1 MANYKRSGGNGFG
14 LKLFAAITSLLLA
27 ASVITTGVCF
37 GTGRWQVAPD
47 EPVQE
52 QPDEEAGGAV
62 IGEGEENGISMMSTL
77 IDPAD
82 YADYGVNALAE
93 TAGTITA
100 TVSPSNATD
109 KSLDWSVAWAN
120 ASSSWA
126 TGKTVTDY
134 FTVTPSSDGATT
146 ANWQCLKGF
155 SEPIVVTAT
164 SRSNPDVSGTVNVD
178 YVKRVTSLTAA
189 FSATELKFETTY
201 NVTFTPVYSEG
212 TLQGTVTSYTNADI
226 QLTEGFK
233 DAIEAKMKDGYA
245 ETLTYYDPAKFTYD
259 SEEQTFT
266 FGSTITNPFL
276 AFANTSAP
284 KPSFGDPADK
294 ITATKVRDDFNNS
307 FTLAAGD
314 YDETQAIFTIDYV
327 YSYNDTQYSTGTAS
341 INLKFDTEDL
351 IVTVTGIDLGEDFY
365 V

>member
-1 MANYKRSGGNGFG
+1 MANYKRGGGNG
-14 LKLFAAITSLLLA
+14 LKIYAAIVSILLA
-27 ASVITTGVCF
+27 AAIILTSCAFALDWVKLPT
-37 GTGRWQVAPD
+37 QD

-62 IGEGEENGISMMSTL
+62 IGEGEANGISLSSAL

-82 YADYGVNALAE
+82 YTDYGVNALAE

-100 TVSPSNATD
+100 TVTPSNATD

-189 FSATELKFETTY
+189 FSATELKWNTTY

-233 DAIEAKMKDGYA
+233 DAIEAKMQPAYVSTLSYYVPANFVYDDEAKTFQFDELSPFITFAKSNA
-245 ETLTYYDPAKFTYD
+245 EKLT
-259 SEEQTFT
+259 QM
-266 FGSTITNPFL
+266 
-276 AFANTSAP
+276 
-284 KPSFGDPADK
+284 
-294 ITATKVRDDFNNS
+294 KVRDDFNNS
-307 FTLAAGD
+307 FTLAAGE
-314 YDETQAIFTIDYV
+314 YDDTQAIFTIDYV
-327 YSYNDTQYSTGTAS
+327 YSYNDTQYSMGTAS
-341 INLKFDTEDL
+341 INLKFDAEDL
-351 IVTVTGIDLGEDFY
+351 IVTVTAIDLGEDL
-365 V
+365 VI

>member
-1 MANYKRSGGNGFG
+1 MANNKQRSGGKNTG
-14 LKLFAAITSLLLA
+14 LKVFASIVSILLA

-37 GTGRWQVAPD
+37 GTGVWQVTPD

-52 QPDEEAGGAV
+52 QPAEEEAGGAV
-62 IGEGEENGISMMSTL
+62 IGEGEENGVSLMSTL

-82 YADYGVNALAE
+82 YADYGINALAE

-100 TVSPSNATD
+100 TITPSNATD

-164 SRSNPDVSGTVNVD
+164 SRANPDVSGTVNVD
-178 YVKRVTSLTAA
+178 YVKRVTSMNAS
-189 FSATELKFETTY
+189 FSATELKWNTTY
-201 NVTFTPVYSEG
+201 NVTFTPVYSDG

-233 DAIEAKMKDGYA
+233 DAIEAKMQPSYVS
-245 ETLTYYDPAKFTYD
+245 TLSYYDPANFTYD
-259 SEEQTFT
+259 EGAKTFEFDELSPFIT
-266 FGSTITNPFL
+266 FAQSN
-276 AFANTSAP
+276 
-284 KPSFGDPADK
+284 GDK
-294 ITATKVRDDFNNS
+294 MTQLKVRDDFNNA
-307 FTLAAGD
+307 FTLAAAEYGD
-314 YDETQAIFTIDYV
+314 TQAIFTIDYV
-327 YSYNDTQYSTGTAS
+327 YSYNGTQYSTGTAS
-341 INLKFDTEDL
+341 INLKFDADDL
-351 IVTVTGIDLGEDFY
+351 IITVTAIDLGEDL
-365 V
+365 VI